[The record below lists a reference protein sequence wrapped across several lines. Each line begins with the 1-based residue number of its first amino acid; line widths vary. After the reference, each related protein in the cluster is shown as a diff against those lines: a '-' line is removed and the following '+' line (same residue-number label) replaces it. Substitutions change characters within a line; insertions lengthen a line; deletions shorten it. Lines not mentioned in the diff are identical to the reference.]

1 MFHPPQRGLPRLA
14 IRDFLPLQP
23 FGLSA
28 SGGAATSAARRDFSP
43 KAAPVCRTTNSDSCT
58 TSPTYKAAAELNVAK
73 RTITRW
79 LTLSLAPPSLKIG
92 NRRYFRQAAIIPW
105 LTKKET
111 TRGTRRGR

>member
-1 MFHPPQRGLPRLA
+1 MQNQTGDTGHATVLS
-14 IRDFLPLQP
+14 DFLTIEQ
-23 FGLSA
+23 
-28 SGGAATSAARRDFSP
+28 
-43 KAAPVCRTTNSDSCT
+43 
-58 TSPTYKAAAELNVAK
+58 AAAELNVAK

-92 NRRYFRQAAIIPW
+92 NRRYFRRAAILQW